1 MATLQLV
8 TPAFPSKTGK
18 FSVILAFVAFLALE
32 TNSRLSMKAKSELL
46 ALQAF
51 PGMTPQAFQESQEIL
66 PFLGSPGSRLFFA
79 GAGVTV
85 PKESISDHP

>member
-1 MATLQLV
+1 
-8 TPAFPSKTGK
+8 
-18 FSVILAFVAFLALE
+18 
-32 TNSRLSMKAKSELL
+32 MKAKTELL

>member
-1 MATLQLV
+1 M
-8 TPAFPSKTGK
+8 
-18 FSVILAFVAFLALE
+18 AFLALE

-79 GAGVTV
+79 GVGVTV

>member
-1 MATLQLV
+1 M
-8 TPAFPSKTGK
+8 
-18 FSVILAFVAFLALE
+18 AFLALE

-51 PGMTPQAFQESQEIL
+51 PVMTPQAFQESQEIL
-66 PFLGSPGSRLFFA
+66 PFLGSRPGSRLFFA